1 MNVLQI
7 HGLTHRQKALADLM
21 WNIDEWDDVE
31 AFVATLSPRD
41 KAEALSILE
50 LIRIE
55 FIESLES
62 QDNKT
67 PEATELLK
75 KYML

>member
-1 MNVLQI
+1 
-7 HGLTHRQKALADLM
+7 M